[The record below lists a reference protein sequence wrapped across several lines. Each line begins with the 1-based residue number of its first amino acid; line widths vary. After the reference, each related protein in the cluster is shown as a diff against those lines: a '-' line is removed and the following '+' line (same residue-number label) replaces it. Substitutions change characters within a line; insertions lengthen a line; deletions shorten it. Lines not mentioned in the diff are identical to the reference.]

1 MSRPLEKLYMKYL
14 IEKGEGGLPS
24 ILKAD
29 SREISN
35 PKKQLITFANI
46 LLTLAP
52 I

>member
-14 IEKGEGGLPS
+14 IEKEERGLQS

-35 PKKQLITFANI
+35 PKKTADYFCKYFTNI
-46 LLTLAP
+46 GP
-52 I
+52 N